1 MEPLAGAVDKS
12 ASLSHRLQ
20 VTPVSSAKGTDEAAA
35 SVPQMTH
42 YPKKLDPERAPGV
55 SQAYGVQTSSSGS
68 EATATSRNE
77 GRPPASMKGAPPA
90 PSPEDSHAWLSYG
103 PETSFEGC

>member
-20 VTPVSSAKGTDEAAA
+20 VWPVSSAEGRGEAAA

-42 YPKKLDPERAPGV
+42 YPKKSELEWAPGV
-55 SQAYGVQTSSSGS
+55 SQAYGVQTPPS
-68 EATATSRNE
+68 EAEQTTASRNE
-77 GRPPASMKGAPPA
+77 GSPAASMKGAPPA
-90 PSPEDSHAWLSYG
+90 ASAPSAEGSHV
-103 PETSFEGC
+103 